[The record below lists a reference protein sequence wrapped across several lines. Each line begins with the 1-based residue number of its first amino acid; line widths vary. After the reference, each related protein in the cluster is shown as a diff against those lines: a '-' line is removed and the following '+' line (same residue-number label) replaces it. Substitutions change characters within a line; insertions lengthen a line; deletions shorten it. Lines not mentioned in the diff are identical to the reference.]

1 MKNLSN
7 YISNTER
14 LSSLDDYILEKFKI
28 NSKNVN
34 NEYSDELKSLLEH
47 FEFDKL
53 YEVDEGRLQKEPYLT
68 KEEGKEIMDK
78 LDDFLV
84 KNNANKDNFKYFI
97 RQGYK
102 FRSNKI
108 AKDFKK
114 HNPTMLWKDGAL
126 HNAKDNERIFKKNSL
141 YFEVS
146 SEVKMIGMYG
156 PFGGAKICQIE

>member
-7 YISNTER
+7 YI
-14 LSSLDDYILEKFKI
+14 IEKFKI

-34 NEYSDELKSLLEH
+34 NEYSDELKSLLDH

-53 YEVDEGRLQKEPYLT
+53 YEIDEGRRQKEPYLT

-78 LDDFLV
+78 LDDFLI

-97 RQGYK
+97 GQGHK
-102 FRSNKI
+102 FRDKKI

-114 HNPTMLWKDGAL
+114 HNPTMLWKDSAL
-126 HNAKDNERIFKKNSL
+126 HYAKDNEKIFKKNSL

-146 SEVKMIGMYG
+146 SQQKMIGMYG
-156 PFGGAKICQIE
+156 PFGGSKICQIE